1 MTPSA
6 YRAIGVSI
14 VYLVLLAAIAVAGF
28 FGAMVLADPS
38 APLVL
43 KIALPVAAAILI
55 VTTIGL
61 GVVVMRE
68 MREERHARECG
79 STA

>member
-28 FGAMVLADPS
+28 FGAMVLGDPL

-43 KIALPVAAAILI
+43 KIALPVAAVILI
-55 VTTIGL
+55 GMAIGL

-68 MREERHARECG
+68 MREERHAREYG